1 MDQPR
6 VDVAEI
12 TPGEWRVVL
21 RSSQAPSGEALDA
34 GKARERAD
42 AVEASGDTE
51 LAHELRRAALT
62 LDERTITI

>member
-1 MDQPR
+1 
-6 VDVAEI
+6 
-12 TPGEWRVVL
+12 VL

-42 AVEASGDTE
+42 AAEASGDTE

-62 LDERTITI
+62 VDERTITI